1 MAAADV
7 SAQPKI
13 IVVPRQLEAFFYEKL
28 RQRYAGR
35 GDVVVIVDRRQR
47 DRRREGALAL
57 APIKERRRGERRRAA
72 ASWSL
77 EDMPFTGA

>member
-28 RQRYAGR
+28 RERYSGR
-35 GDVVVIVDRRQR
+35 GDVTVIVDRRR
-47 DRRREGALAL
+47 EERRREGLAAL

-77 EDMPFTGA
+77 EEMPFTGA